1 MTPLLY
7 ILIALGW
14 GGVVWSWARDRM
26 LNTGG
31 RGAAFPTL
39 AGPGQADGPLRAPRT
54 ARMARRRRR
63 EVLATLAMLALCS
76 FLLARAWSALWVLHL
91 LIDGALLAYLWAV
104 VSLERPDLVAR
115 VGTPAPRLETV
126 PAAPRP
132 RPGPRPIAV
141 PEFELDHEPV

>member
-1 MTPLLY
+1 MTPLIY

-31 RGAAFPTL
+31 RSVAFPTL
-39 AGPGQADGPLRAPRT
+39 AGAGPTDGPLGPPRT

-76 FLLARAWSALWVLHL
+76 FLLARAWSAIWVLHL
-91 LIDGALLAYLWAV
+91 LIDGALLAYVWAV
-104 VSLERPDLVAR
+104 VSLERPDVVSR
-115 VGTPAPRLETV
+115 IGSPATV
-126 PAAPRP
+126 TSPAVSRP
-132 RPGPRPIAV
+132 RPGPRPVAGLDY
-141 PEFELDHEPV
+141 ELDHEPV